1 MTIIFGVGKEIIE
14 NERVVTIAARHN
26 QLMKLHLSKICFWD
40 CKGTSK
46 LSEWSD
52 KILTINIVQNSFLL
66 LHIPRGRN
74 SPSKK
79 MVHYPRNLDL
89 MLSFHNG
96 EKQRVSFISDAKRQL
111 HQILLSKKI
120 FQQRNFFEQ
129 GENTSKIS
137 SEACS
142 PAETNAI

>member
-1 MTIIFGVGKEIIE
+1 MRGLLQLQPGIISWWSCTFLKYVSEIVKEQV
-14 NERVVTIAARHN
+14 N
-26 QLMKLHLSKICFWD
+26 S
-40 CKGTSK
+40 
-46 LSEWSD
+46 WSD
-52 KILTINIVQNSFLL
+52 QIKFLQLTIVQNSFWL

-111 HQILLSKKI
+111 HQTLLSKKI

-129 GENTSKIS
+129 GENTCKIS